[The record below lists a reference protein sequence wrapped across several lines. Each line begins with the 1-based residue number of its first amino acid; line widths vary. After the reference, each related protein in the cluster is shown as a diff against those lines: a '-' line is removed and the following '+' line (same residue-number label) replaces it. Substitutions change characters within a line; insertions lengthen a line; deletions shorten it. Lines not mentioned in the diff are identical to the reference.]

1 MRPRNL
7 KSGRVRKIIYEIPIY
22 NQERGMTRRIV
33 HHTSCAAN
41 LRLACIRSVSAGVG
55 AGAGVR
61 NTFSG
66 DLLATVFVGVTC
78 NRVLEPEPLA
88 TGPDDVVDDIG
99 PAVLSAEP
107 PIAVGC
113 W

>member
-1 MRPRNL
+1 M
-7 KSGRVRKIIYEIPIY
+7 GR
-22 NQERGMTRRIV
+22 
-33 HHTSCAAN
+33 
-41 LRLACIRSVSAGVG
+41 
-55 AGAGVR
+55 GAGVR
-61 NTFSG
+61 NASSC

-78 NRVLEPEPLA
+78 NRVLEPLGGG
-88 TGPDDVVDDIG
+88 GPDGLADDVG

>member
-1 MRPRNL
+1 VPGWAQR
-7 KSGRVRKIIYEIPIY
+7 
-22 NQERGMTRRIV
+22 
-33 HHTSCAAN
+33 
-41 LRLACIRSVSAGVG
+41 
-55 AGAGVR
+55 AGVR
-61 NTFSG
+61 NASCG

-78 NRVLEPEPLA
+78 NRVLEPEPLGA
-88 TGPDDVVDDIG
+88 GRDDVVDVVG